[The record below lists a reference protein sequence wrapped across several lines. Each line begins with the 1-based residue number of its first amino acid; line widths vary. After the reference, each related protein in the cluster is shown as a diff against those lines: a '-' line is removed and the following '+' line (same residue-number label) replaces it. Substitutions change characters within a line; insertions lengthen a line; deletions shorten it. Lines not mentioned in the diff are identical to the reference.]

1 MGRVVFVEKRFKVLA
16 VEDGFIVKRRHGNYE
31 QHSHFKD
38 LKTARIV
45 IKLINRNIVPDSP
58 YLLESIKR
66 LLTQKEFLKMT
77 NGKVVTDING
87 RLYIEREESEDD
99 KDTGGDGES
108 DSVDR

>member
-16 VEDGFIVKRRHGNYE
+16 VEDGFIVKRRHGKYE

-58 YLLESIKR
+58 YLLESMKR
-66 LLTQKEFLKMT
+66 LLTTKEFLKMT
-77 NGKVVTDING
+77 NVRVVTDIYG
-87 RLYIEREESEDD
+87 RLHIEGEEIEDD
-99 KDTGGDGES
+99 KDNRGDE
-108 DSVDR
+108 